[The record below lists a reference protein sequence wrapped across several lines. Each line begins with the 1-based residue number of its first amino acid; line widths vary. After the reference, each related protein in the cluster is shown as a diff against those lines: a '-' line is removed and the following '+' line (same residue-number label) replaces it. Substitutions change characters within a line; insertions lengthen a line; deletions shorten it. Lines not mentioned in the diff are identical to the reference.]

1 MSVITTGQIVDM
13 LDLNLKEAW
22 QDGLKRWD
30 DEYSQIFEV
39 LDSDKQSE
47 RVSYETGF
55 TAMPVKSEGVAAAYD
70 TITPGI
76 KTTYTHATYAL
87 GYEITEEAIED
98 NKHTPE
104 TFAKLPSALSGSGE
118 ETVEISA
125 ANVFN
130 NGFSNTG
137 FDAVSLFSASHPL
150 VGSSGGTQSN
160 LLSTAADLSVTSLQ
174 AMITAFGQMVDEKGL
189 HRALRANRLLIGVA
203 NQFVAEELLK
213 SEYKPYTANNEIN
226 ALQSKQLTFSINHY
240 LTDDDAYFL
249 LAAKD
254 QCHLKFWWR
263 VRPGALRRGTDFD
276 STNLKHLARMRFSC
290 GYDHYI
296 GTFGTPGA

>member
-1 MSVITTGQIVDM
+1 MSVITTGNIIDM

-22 QDGLKRWD
+22 QDGIKRWD
-30 DEYSQIFEV
+30 NEYDKIFEV

-55 TAMPVKSEGVAAAYD
+55 IAMPVKDEGVAARYD

-76 KTTYTHATYAL
+76 RTTYTHATYAL

-98 NKHTPE
+98 NKQTPE
-104 TFAKLPSALSGSGE
+104 TFAKLPQALAGSGE
-118 ETVEISA
+118 ETVEVSA
-125 ANVFN
+125 ANVLN
-130 NGFSNTG
+130 NGFSTTG
-137 FDAVSLFSASHPL
+137 FDGKVLFASDHPL

-174 AMITAFGQMVDEKGL
+174 AAITAFGQMVDEKGL
-189 HRALRANRLLIGVA
+189 HRALRPTRLLVGVA

-213 SEYKPYTANNEIN
+213 SEYKPYTANNEVN
-226 ALQSKQLTFSINHY
+226 AIMSKQLTFMINHY
-240 LTDDDAYFL
+240 LTDDDAWFL
-249 LAAKD
+249 LADKAN
-254 QCHLKFWWR
+254 CHLKFWWR
-263 VRPGALRRGTDFD
+263 VRPGALRRSTDFD
-276 STNLKHLARMRFSC
+276 STNLKHLARMRFSV
-290 GYDHYI
+290 GYDHYM